1 MEDKLNFELENF
13 QLDNPQSKL
22 ADKDNQTSIWEEMDI
37 FKIIEEENLLYAT
50 RPNDQS
56 ILNPDLK

>member
-37 FKIIEEENLLYAT
+37 FKIIDEENLLYAT